1 MIDDYVSISFNKI
14 FKYPRLIKVLV
25 ILLYYLVGWVRLFI
39 FDLSYIKCFKNFYK
53 LWWKIY

>member
-25 ILLYYLVGWVRLFI
+25 ILLYYLVG
-39 FDLSYIKCFKNFYK
+39 
-53 LWWKIY
+53 